1 MSTSNLTNMND
12 AQAVKALAALAQE
25 SRLRVFRLLVVA
37 GPEGATPSEISERL
51 GLPATAL
58 SFHLKELMH
67 AQLVTQ
73 ERQGRHLRYRA
84 EIATMDR
91 LLGFLTAH
99 CCQGQPCLE
108 HTSSHCAIP
117 SPHPGETMT
126 TPLYN
131 VLFLCTGNSA
141 RSIMAEALLNHLG
154 QGKFRAYSAGS
165 HPTGSVHPQAMDVLM
180 RNMVGTQDL
189 HSKSWDEF
197 AQPGAPVMHFV
208 LTVCDKAAGETCPLW
223 PGQPMSAHWGVP
235 DPVATE
241 GSEDELRKAHSD
253 AFLTLH
259 RRISL
264 FLNLPIEKLDRLSLQ
279 NELSQIGRQ
288 SA

>member
-1 MSTSNLTNMND
+1 MTTSPSDMND
-12 AQAVKALAALAQE
+12 AQAVQALAALAQE
-25 SRLRVFRLLVVA
+25 SRLRVFRLLVGTA
-37 GPEGATPSEISERL
+37 PDGATPSEISEQL

-73 ERQGRHLRYRA
+73 ERQGRNLRYRA
-84 EIATMDR
+84 QIATMDR

-126 TPLYN
+126 APLYN

-165 HPTGSVHPQAMDVLM
+165 HPTGSVHPQTMDVLV
-180 RNMVGTQDL
+180 RNQVDTKGL
-189 HSKSWDEF
+189 RSKSWDAF
-197 AQPGAPVMHFV
+197 AQPDAPVMHFV
-208 LTVCDKAAGETCPLW
+208 LTVCDKTAGETCPLW

-235 DPVATE
+235 DPVAAE
-241 GSEDELRKAHSD
+241 GSEDESRKAYSD

-279 NELSQIGRQ
+279 HELSQIGQ
-288 SA
+288 HSA